1 MRLIFNI
8 ICLFLFSI
16 ITIYLLYQE
25 YKIYQI
31 KKVLIK
37 DEKENFNMESGVSP
51 RVLKLLRDT
60 FLVVI
65 PAGISYHSV
74 YKNEAGQIKTK
85 IDTVYNKV
93 VKISEENDSDKEQ
106 AREYLSN
113 VNEEIYQIGSRNT
126 QIKILKEKQA
136 YLEGLQTKKG
146 EGKTLTSEE
155 ETSVKELSTAK
166 SEIANCENLKNQSI
180 EKMEYLRDTINRA
193 SAGCFYITDFN
204 LQEFLDSLSTVELL
218 AFSGLLLNGLIINYT
233 ITIILILYGEYL
245 IKRFD
250 LEVKY
255 PKLAKFI
262 VIRRKLQNY
271 YLKLCFA

>member
-1 MRLIFNI
+1 M
-8 ICLFLFSI
+8 
-16 ITIYLLYQE
+16 LYQE

-74 YKNEAGQIKTK
+74 YKNEAGQIQTK
-85 IDTVYNKV
+85 LDTVYNKV
-93 VKISEENDSDKEQ
+93 VKISEEKDSDKEE

-113 VNEEIYQIGSRNT
+113 INEEIYQIGSRNT

-155 ETSVKELSTAK
+155 ETSVKELSTVK
-166 SEIANCENLKNQSI
+166 SEIANYENLKNQSI

-193 SAGCFYITDFN
+193 SAGCFYMTDFN

-218 AFSGLLLNGLIINYT
+218 AFSGLLLNGLIVNYT